1 MVDDLYARLAWLPSK
16 PDDFPA
22 SCRALLAE
30 DAESASDFGRRVQA
44 LAKFALD
51 ENALNRLAKVIVRA
65 RGAGRSLAPLTP
77 FRLGVL
83 SNTTSHFLVPALIA
97 TAARHGI
104 DLECRE
110 ADFDQVVQEALNPD
124 SMINR
129 GKFDAVLVA
138 IDHHGLPLRAVPGD
152 AEAAR
157 RAVAEAMQQ
166 LMTVREGIR
175 ANSNAP
181 CIVQTLARPPE
192 TVFGSFD
199 LALPGTLR
207 NLVDRFNRALADDM
221 AGSKDVLLDVAQLAE
236 TVGLANWHDPTL
248 WNIGKL
254 PFASQ
259 YIPLYVDHVCRLIAT
274 LRGRSRRCLVLDLD
288 NTVWGG
294 VVGDDG
300 LEGILI
306 GQGDATGEAHLEV
319 QRVALALRD
328 RGIVLAVSSKNNDD
342 VARKPFKEHREM
354 LLKEDHLAVFQ
365 ANWSDKASNITA
377 IAEELAL
384 GLESLVFLDDNP
396 AERNIVRR
404 TLPQVAVPEL
414 PADPAYFA
422 RVLLASGYFEAV
434 ALSDEDRKR
443 AAFYQDNAR
452 RVALQKNV
460 ADIHAYLISLEMVMT
475 VQPFD
480 ELGRA
485 RIAQLIG
492 KSNQFNLTT
501 RRYTEIEVAEAE
513 TDPDC
518 MTLQIRLAD
527 TFGDNGMICVIIC
540 RRRGGDWHIDTW
552 LMSCRVLGRR
562 VEEATLQEILF
573 QARRAGIESLIGT
586 YRPTERNSLV
596 EKHYEKL
603 GFALLE
609 KKEDGTTLWRL
620 DVASAAEVDLPMKI
634 RRLGFAGET
643 ELAPVAVA

>member
-1 MVDDLYARLAWLPSK
+1 MADDLYARLAWLPPK
-16 PDDFPA
+16 PDDFSA

-30 DAESASDFGRRVQA
+30 ETASAADFGRRVQA
-44 LAKFALD
+44 LAQYALD
-51 ENALNRLAKVIVRA
+51 ENALNRLAKVIALA
-65 RGAGRSLAPLTP
+65 RGAGKSLAPLTP

-83 SNTTSHFLVPALIA
+83 SNTTSHFLVPALVA
-97 TAARHGI
+97 TAVRHGI
-104 DLECRE
+104 DLVCEE
-110 ADFDQVVQEALNPD
+110 ADFDQVIQEALNPD

-138 IDHHGLPLRAVPGD
+138 IDHHGLPLRPAPGD
-152 AEAAR
+152 AEAAAR
-157 RAVAEAMQQ
+157 SVDEAMKQ
-166 LMTVREGIR
+166 LATVREGIR
-175 ANSNAP
+175 ANSNAL

-192 TVFGSFD
+192 TLFGSFD
-199 LALPGTLR
+199 LGLAGTLR
-207 NLVDRFNRALADDM
+207 NLIDGFNRALAEDV
-221 AGSKDVLLDVAQLAE
+221 AGSKDILLDVAQMAE

-259 YIPLYVDHVCRLIAT
+259 YIALYVDHVCRLIAS
-274 LRGRSRRCLVLDLD
+274 LRGKSRRCLVLDLD
-288 NTVWGG
+288 NTLWGG
-294 VVGDDG
+294 VIGDDG

-319 QRVALALRD
+319 QRVALSLRD

-342 VARKPFKEHREM
+342 VARKPFKEHPEM

-384 GLESLVFLDDNP
+384 GLESFVFLDDNP
-396 AERNIVRR
+396 AERNIVRQ
-404 TLPQVAVPEL
+404 TLPAVAVPEL
-414 PADPAYFA
+414 PADPAYYA
-422 RVLLASGYFEAV
+422 RVLLASGYFEAIT
-434 ALSDEDRKR
+434 LSDEDRKR
-443 AAFYQDNAR
+443 AAMYQDNAR

-460 ADIHAYLISLEMVMT
+460 ADIGSYLLSLDMVMT

-480 ELGRA
+480 EVGRA
-485 RIAQLIG
+485 RIAQLIA

-501 RRYTEIEVAEAE
+501 RRYTEVEVAEAE
-513 TDPDC
+513 RDPDC

-540 RRRGGDWHIDTW
+540 RRSDRAWHIDTW

-573 QARRAGIESLIGT
+573 QARQHEIDTLIGT
-586 YRPTERNSLV
+586 YRPTERNNLV

-603 GFALLE
+603 GFTLLE
-609 KKEDGTTLWRL
+609 RKDDGTTVWQLS
-620 DVASAAEVDLPMKI
+620 VAETPEVELPMQV
-634 RRLGFAGET
+634 RRLGFAEKAPLP
-643 ELAPVAVA
+643 LAAEA

>member
-1 MVDDLYARLAWLPSK
+1 MTDDLYTRLAWLPPK
-16 PDDFPA
+16 PEDFVA
-22 SCRALLAE
+22 RCRSLLAE
-30 DAESASDFGRRVQA
+30 ETGGDLGRRLQG
-44 LAKFALD
+44 LANFALD
-51 ENALNRLAKVIVRA
+51 ENALNRLAKAIAQA
-65 RGAGRSLAPLTP
+65 RVAGRSMAPLTP

-83 SNTTSHFLVPALIA
+83 SNTNSHFLVPALIA

-104 DLECRE
+104 ALECEE
-110 ADFDQVVQEALNPD
+110 ADFDQVIQEALNPD

-138 IDHHGLPLRAVPGD
+138 IDHRGLPLRAVPGD
-152 AEAAR
+152 AEAASR
-157 RAVAEAMQQ
+157 SVADAMRQ
-166 LMTVREGIR
+166 LTTVREGIR
-175 ANSNAP
+175 ANSNAL

-192 TVFGSFD
+192 TLFGNFD
-199 LALPGTLR
+199 LTLPGTLR
-207 NLVDRFNRALADDM
+207 NLVDQFNRTLAADV

-236 TVGLANWHDPTL
+236 TVGLANWHDPML

-254 PFASQ
+254 PFSSQ

-274 LRGRSRRCLVLDLD
+274 LRGKSRRCLVLDLD

-294 VVGDDG
+294 VIGDDG

-319 QRVALALRD
+319 QRVALSLRD

-342 VARKPFKEHREM
+342 VARKPFREHPEM

-384 GLESLVFLDDNP
+384 GLESFVFLDDNP
-396 AERNIVRR
+396 AERNIVRQ

-414 PADPAYFA
+414 PADPAYYA
-422 RVLLASGYFEAV
+422 RVLLASGYFEAI

-443 AAFYQDNAR
+443 AGFYQDNAR

-460 ADIHAYLISLEMVMT
+460 ADIDSYLISLDMVMT

-480 ELGRA
+480 EVGRA
-485 RIAQLIG
+485 RIAQLIN

-501 RRYTEIEVAEAE
+501 RRYTEVEVAEAE
-513 TDPDC
+513 RDPDC

-527 TFGDNGMICVIIC
+527 TFGDNGMIAVIIC
-540 RRRGGDWHIDTW
+540 RSSGRSWHIDTW

-573 QARRAGIESLIGT
+573 QARRAGIDSLIGT
-586 YRPTERNSLV
+586 FRPTERNSLV

-603 GFALLE
+603 GFDCLE
-609 KKEDGTTLWRL
+609 RKEDGTTIWQLS
-620 DVASAAEVDLPMKI
+620 VADAAELELPMKI
-634 RRLGFAGET
+634 RRLGFAEQAKR
-643 ELAPVAVA
+643 APVAVA

>member
-1 MVDDLYARLAWLPSK
+1 MRVGQTADDSLKMAEDLYARFAWLPQK
-16 PDDFPA
+16 PEDFTA
-22 SCRALLAE
+22 RCRALLA
-30 DAESASDFGRRVQA
+30 DESGADFGRRVQA
-44 LAKFALD
+44 LAQFALD
-51 ENALNRLAKVIVRA
+51 ENALNRLAKLIAQSRA
-65 RGAGRSLAPLTP
+65 AGKTLAPLTP

-83 SNTTSHFLVPALIA
+83 SNTTSHFLVPTLIA

-104 DLECRE
+104 DLVCEE
-110 ADFDQVVQEALNPD
+110 ADFDQVIQEALNPE

-138 IDHHGLPLRAVPGD
+138 IDHHGLPLRPAPGD
-152 AEAAR
+152 AEAAT
-157 RAVAEAMQQ
+157 RAVDEAMQQ
-166 LMTVREGIR
+166 LTAVREGIR
-175 ANSNAP
+175 ANSNAL
-181 CIVQTLARPPE
+181 CIVQTIARPPE
-192 TVFGSFD
+192 TLFGSLD
-199 LALPGTLR
+199 LGLPGTLR
-207 NLVDRFNRALADDM
+207 NLIDRFNRALADDV

-236 TVGLANWHDPTL
+236 TVGLANWHDPQL
-248 WNIGKL
+248 WNLAKL
-254 PFASQ
+254 PFAST
-259 YIPLYVDHVCRLIAT
+259 YIPIYVDHVCRLIAT
-274 LRGRSRRCLVLDLD
+274 LRGKSRRCLVLDLD
-288 NTVWGG
+288 NTLWGG
-294 VVGDDG
+294 VIGDDG

-306 GQGDATGEAHLEV
+306 GQGDAIGEAHLEV

-342 VARKPFKEHREM
+342 VARKPFQEHPEM

-384 GLESLVFLDDNP
+384 GLESFVFLDDNP
-396 AERNIVRR
+396 AERNIVRQ

-414 PADPAYFA
+414 PADAAYYA

-434 ALSDEDRKR
+434 TLSDEDRKR
-443 AAFYQDNAR
+443 AAMYQDNAR
-452 RVALQKNV
+452 RVALQKHV
-460 ADIHAYLISLEMVMT
+460 ADIHSYLISLEMVMT

-480 ELGRA
+480 EVGRA
-485 RIAQLIG
+485 RIAQLIS

-501 RRYTEIEVAEAE
+501 RRYTEVEVAEAE
-513 TDPDC
+513 RDPDC

-540 RRRGGDWHIDTW
+540 RRSGRDWHIDTW

-562 VEEATLQEILF
+562 VEEATLREILH
-573 QARRAGIESLIGT
+573 QARLAGIETLIGT

-609 KKEDGTTLWRL
+609 KKADGTTVWRL
-620 DVASAAEVDLPMKI
+620 DVASAPELELPMKL
-634 RRLGFAGET
+634 RL
-643 ELAPVAVA
+643 LMK

>member
-1 MVDDLYARLAWLPSK
+1 
-16 PDDFPA
+16 
-22 SCRALLAE
+22 
-30 DAESASDFGRRVQA
+30 
-44 LAKFALD
+44 
-51 ENALNRLAKVIVRA
+51 
-65 RGAGRSLAPLTP
+65 
-77 FRLGVL
+77 
-83 SNTTSHFLVPALIA
+83 
-97 TAARHGI
+97 
-104 DLECRE
+104 
-110 ADFDQVVQEALNPD
+110 
-124 SMINR
+124 
-129 GKFDAVLVA
+129 
-138 IDHHGLPLRAVPGD
+138 
-152 AEAAR
+152 
-157 RAVAEAMQQ
+157 
-166 LMTVREGIR
+166 
-175 ANSNAP
+175 
-181 CIVQTLARPPE
+181 
-192 TVFGSFD
+192 
-199 LALPGTLR
+199 
-207 NLVDRFNRALADDM
+207 
-221 AGSKDVLLDVAQLAE
+221 
-236 TVGLANWHDPTL
+236 
-248 WNIGKL
+248 
-254 PFASQ
+254 
-259 YIPLYVDHVCRLIAT
+259 
-274 LRGRSRRCLVLDLD
+274 VLDLD

-434 ALSDEDRKR
+434 ALSDVDRKR

-540 RRRGGDWHIDTW
+540 RRRGRDWHIDTW

>member
-1 MVDDLYARLAWLPSK
+1 MADDLYAGLAWLPSK
-16 PDDFPA
+16 PDDFSA
-22 SCRALLAE
+22 GCRALLAE
-30 DAESASDFGRRVQA
+30 DTVADFGRRVQA

-51 ENALNRLAKVIVRA
+51 ENALNRLAKTIAQARA
-65 RGAGRSLAPLTP
+65 AGRSLAPLTP

-104 DLECRE
+104 DLVCEE
-110 ADFDQVVQEALNPD
+110 ADFDQVIQEALNPQ

-152 AEAAR
+152 SEAATR
-157 RAVAEAMQQ
+157 TVEEAMKQ
-166 LMTVREGIR
+166 LSTVRDGIR
-175 ANSNAP
+175 ANSNAL

-192 TVFGSFD
+192 TLFGSFD
-199 LALPGTLR
+199 LTLPGTQR
-207 NLVDRFNRALADDM
+207 NLIDRFNRALAEDV

-236 TVGLANWHDPTL
+236 TIGLANWHDPTL

-254 PFASQ
+254 PFASR

-274 LRGRSRRCLVLDLD
+274 LRGKSRRCLVLDLD
-288 NTVWGG
+288 NTLWGG
-294 VVGDDG
+294 VIGDDG

-319 QRVALALRD
+319 QRTALILRD

-342 VARKPFKEHREM
+342 VARKPFKEHPEM

-365 ANWSDKASNITA
+365 ANWSDKASNIAA

-384 GLESLVFLDDNP
+384 GLESFVFLDDNP
-396 AERNIVRR
+396 AERNIVRQ

-414 PADPAYFA
+414 PADPAYYA

-443 AAFYQDNAR
+443 ASFYQDNAR

-460 ADIHAYLISLEMVMT
+460 ADIHSYLISLDMVMT

-480 ELGRA
+480 DVGRA
-485 RIAQLIG
+485 RIAQLIS

-513 TDPDC
+513 RDPDC

-540 RRRGGDWHIDTW
+540 RRSGRDWHIDTW

-573 QARRAGIESLIGT
+573 HARRQGIASLIGT

-603 GFALLE
+603 GFACLE
-609 KKEDGTTLWRL
+609 KKADGTTVWRL
-620 DVASAAEVDLPMKI
+620 DVAATPEIELPMQI
-634 RRLGFAGET
+634 RRLGFAEAA
-643 ELAPVAVA
+643 EKALVAEA

>member
-1 MVDDLYARLAWLPSK
+1 MSDDLYTRLAWLPPK
-16 PDDFPA
+16 PEDFT
-22 SCRALLAE
+22 SRCRGLLAE
-30 DAESASDFGRRVQA
+30 EAGGDLGRRLQG
-44 LAKFALD
+44 LAKFSLD
-51 ENALNRLAKVIVRA
+51 ENALNRLAKVIAQARA
-65 RGAGRSLAPLTP
+65 AGRSLAPLTP

-83 SNTTSHFLVPALIA
+83 SNTTSHFLVPALVA

-104 DLECRE
+104 ALECEE
-110 ADFDQVVQEALNPD
+110 ADFDQVIQEALNPH

-138 IDHHGLPLRAVPGD
+138 LDHHGLPLRAVPGN
-152 AEAAR
+152 AEAATQTIAD
-157 RAVAEAMQQ
+157 AVAQ
-166 LMTVREGIR
+166 LTTVREGIR
-175 ANSNAP
+175 ANSNAV

-199 LALPGTLR
+199 MTLPGTLR
-207 NLVDRFNRALADDM
+207 NLIDRFNRALAEDV

-236 TVGLANWHDPTL
+236 TVGLANWHDPQL
-248 WNIGKL
+248 WNIGKI
-254 PFASQ
+254 PFANA

-274 LRGRSRRCLVLDLD
+274 LRGKSRRCLVLDLD

-294 VVGDDG
+294 VIGDDG

-319 QRVALALRD
+319 QRTALALRD

-342 VARKPFKEHREM
+342 VARKPFKDHPEM

-384 GLESLVFLDDNP
+384 GLESFVFLDDNP
-396 AERNIVRR
+396 AERNIVRQ

-414 PADPAYFA
+414 PSDAAYYA

-434 ALSDEDRKR
+434 TLSDEDRKR
-443 AAFYQDNAR
+443 AGFYQDNAR

-460 ADIHAYLISLEMVMT
+460 ADIDSYLLSLDMVMT

-480 ELGRA
+480 DVGRA
-485 RIAQLIG
+485 RIAQLIA

-501 RRYTEIEVAEAE
+501 RRYTEVEVAEAE
-513 TDPDC
+513 RDPDC
-518 MTLQIRLAD
+518 LTLQIRLAD

-540 RRRGGDWHIDTW
+540 RRNGMAWDIDTW

-562 VEEATLQEILF
+562 AEEATLQEILF
-573 QARRAGIESLIGT
+573 QARRHGIETLIGT

-603 GFALLE
+603 GFACVE
-609 KKEDGTTLWRL
+609 KKADGTTVWRL
-620 DVASAAEVDLPMKI
+620 DVASTPEIALPMKI
-634 RRLGFAGET
+634 VRQGFADAV
-643 ELAPVAVA
+643 ELPLAAEA

>member
-1 MVDDLYARLAWLPSK
+1 MTDDLYTRLAWLPPK
-16 PDDFPA
+16 PEDFTA
-22 SCRALLAE
+22 RCRALLGDE
-30 DAESASDFGRRVQA
+30 GDLGRRLQA
-44 LAKFALD
+44 LANFALD
-51 ENALNRLAKVIVRA
+51 ENALNRLAKAIGQA
-65 RGAGRSLAPLTP
+65 REAGRSLAPLTP
-77 FRLGVL
+77 FRLGLL

-104 DLECRE
+104 ALECIE
-110 ADFDQVVQEALNPD
+110 AEYDQVMQEALNPD
-124 SMINR
+124 SAINR

-138 IDHHGLPLRAVPGD
+138 LDHHGLPLRPVPGD
-152 AEAAR
+152 ADAAEQVI
-157 RAVAEAMQQ
+157 AAALEKLNA
-166 LMTVREGIR
+166 VREGIH
-175 ANSNAP
+175 ANSNAL
-181 CIVQTLARPPE
+181 CIVQTIARPPE
-192 TVFGSFD
+192 TVFGSLD
-199 LALPGTLR
+199 LGLPGTLR
-207 NLVDRFNRALADDM
+207 NLIDRFNRAVADDV
-221 AGSKDVLLDVAQLAE
+221 AGSKDVLLDVAQMAE

-248 WNIGKL
+248 WNLAKL

-274 LRGRSRRCLVLDLD
+274 LRGKSRRCLVLDLD
-288 NTVWGG
+288 NTLWGG
-294 VVGDDG
+294 VIGDDG

-319 QRVALALRD
+319 QRVALLLRE

-342 VARKPFKEHREM
+342 VARKPFKEHPEM

-384 GLESLVFLDDNP
+384 GLESFVFLDDNP
-396 AERNIVRR
+396 AERNIVRQ

-414 PADPAYFA
+414 PADPAYYA
-422 RVLLASGYFEAV
+422 RVLLASGYFEA
-434 ALSDEDRKR
+434 ATLSDEDRKR
-443 AAFYQDNAR
+443 AAMYQDNAR

-460 ADIHAYLISLEMVMT
+460 ADIHSYLVSLEMVMT

-480 ELGRA
+480 EVGRA
-485 RIAQLIG
+485 RIAQLIS

-513 TDPDC
+513 RDPDC

-540 RRRGGDWHIDTW
+540 RRSGCDWHIDTW

-562 VEEATLQEILF
+562 VEEATLQEILL
-573 QARRAGIESLIGT
+573 QARRAGIETLIGT

-603 GFALLE
+603 GFE
-609 KKEDGTTLWRL
+609 EDGANDAGGSFWRL
-620 DVASAAEVDLPMKI
+620 PVEAYVPMDTHIKI
-634 RRLGFAGET
+634 GEN
-643 ELAPVAVA
+643 

>member
-1 MVDDLYARLAWLPSK
+1 MADDLYSRLAWLPAK
-16 PDDFPA
+16 PADFSA
-22 SCRALLAE
+22 RCRALLTE
-30 DAESASDFGRRVQA
+30 DAASPHFGRSVRA
-44 LAKFALD
+44 LASFALD
-51 ENALNRLAKVIVRA
+51 ENALNRLAKVISQA
-65 RGAGRSLAPLTP
+65 RGAGRTLEPLTP

-83 SNTTSHFLVPALIA
+83 SNTTSHFLVPALVA
-97 TAARHGI
+97 TAVRHGI
-104 DLECRE
+104 DLVCEE
-110 ADFDQVVQEALNPD
+110 ADFDQVIQEALNPD

-129 GKFDAVLVA
+129 GKFDAVLIA
-138 IDHHGLPLRAVPGD
+138 IDHHGLPLRPVPGD
-152 AEAAR
+152 EEAAAR
-157 RAVAEAMQQ
+157 SVSDALEQ
-166 LMTVREGIR
+166 LATVRQGIR
-175 ANSNAP
+175 GNSNAV

-192 TVFGSFD
+192 TLFGSFD
-199 LALPGTLR
+199 LGLPGTLR
-207 NLVDRFNRALADDM
+207 NLIDRFNRALADDV
-221 AGSKDVLLDVAQLAE
+221 AGSKDILMDVAQLAE

-274 LRGRSRRCLVLDLD
+274 LRGKSRRCLVLDLD
-288 NTVWGG
+288 NTLWGG
-294 VVGDDG
+294 VIGDDG

-319 QRVALALRD
+319 QRTALALRD
-328 RGIVLAVSSKNNDD
+328 RGIVLAVSSKNNDE
-342 VARKPFKEHREM
+342 VARKPFKEHPEM

-377 IAEELAL
+377 IAEQLAL
-384 GLESLVFLDDNP
+384 GLESFVFLDDNP
-396 AERNIVRR
+396 AERSIVRQ

-414 PADPAYFA
+414 PADPAYYA
-422 RVLLASGYFEAV
+422 RILLASGYFEAIT
-434 ALSDEDRKR
+434 LSDEDRKR
-443 AAFYQDNAR
+443 AAMYQDNAR

-460 ADIHAYLISLEMVMT
+460 ADIQSYLLSLEMVMT

-480 ELGRA
+480 EVGRS
-485 RIAQLIG
+485 RIAQLIS

-501 RRYTEIEVAEAE
+501 RRYTEVEVAEAE
-513 TDPDC
+513 RDPDC

-540 RRRGGDWHIDTW
+540 RRSGGDWHIDTW

-562 VEEATLQEILF
+562 VEEATLQEILL
-573 QARRAGIESLIGT
+573 QARKHGIEALIGT

-609 KKEDGTTLWRL
+609 KQADGTTVWRL
-620 DVASAAEVDLPMKI
+620 DVASAPELDLPMTL
-634 RRLGFAGET
+634 RRLGFAE
-643 ELAPVAVA
+643 EPALPAAAEA

>member
-1 MVDDLYARLAWLPSK
+1 MADDLYAGLAWLPSK
-16 PDDFPA
+16 PDDFSA

-30 DAESASDFGRRVQA
+30 DAAVGDFGRRVQA

-51 ENALNRLAKVIVRA
+51 ENALNRLAKVIAQARA
-65 RGAGRSLAPLTP
+65 AGRSLAPLTP

-104 DLECRE
+104 DLVCEE
-110 ADFDQVVQEALNPD
+110 ADFDQVIQEALNPE

-138 IDHHGLPLRAVPGD
+138 IDHHGLPLRSVPGD
-152 AEAAR
+152 AEAAT
-157 RAVAEAMQQ
+157 RAVDEAMKQ
-166 LMTVREGIR
+166 LGTVRDGIR
-175 ANSNAP
+175 ANSNAL

-192 TVFGSFD
+192 TLFGSFD
-199 LALPGTLR
+199 LTLPGTQR
-207 NLVDRFNRALADDM
+207 NLIDRFNRALAEDV

-259 YIPLYVDHVCRLIAT
+259 YIPLYVDHVCRLVAT
-274 LRGRSRRCLVLDLD
+274 LRGKSRRCLVLDLD
-288 NTVWGG
+288 NTLWGG
-294 VVGDDG
+294 VIGDDG
-300 LEGILI
+300 IEGILI

-319 QRVALALRD
+319 QRTALTLRD

-342 VARKPFKEHREM
+342 VARKPFKEHPEM

-384 GLESLVFLDDNP
+384 GLESFVFLDDNP
-396 AERNIVRR
+396 AERNIVRQ

-414 PADPAYFA
+414 PADPAYYA

-443 AAFYQDNAR
+443 AAMYQDNAR

-460 ADIHAYLISLEMVMT
+460 ADIGSYLLSLDMVMT

-480 ELGRA
+480 EVGRA
-485 RIAQLIG
+485 RIAQLIS

-513 TDPDC
+513 RDPDC

-540 RRRGGDWHIDTW
+540 RRSGRDWHIDTW

-562 VEEATLQEILF
+562 VEEATLHEILF
-573 QARRAGIESLIGT
+573 QARRHGIETLIGT

-603 GFALLE
+603 GFACLE
-609 KKEDGTTLWRL
+609 KKADGTTVWQLN
-620 DVASAAEVDLPMKI
+620 VAATPEIVLPMQIRRQGFAEAAEM
-634 RRLGFAGET
+634 A
-643 ELAPVAVA
+643 LAAEA

>member
-1 MVDDLYARLAWLPSK
+1 MADDLYSRLAWLPPK
-16 PDDFPA
+16 PDDFSA
-22 SCRALLAE
+22 RCRALLAE
-30 DAESASDFGRRVQA
+30 DAAVPGDFGRRVQA

-51 ENALNRLAKVIVRA
+51 ENSLNRLAKAIAQARA
-65 RGAGRSLAPLTP
+65 AGRSLVPLTP

-104 DLECRE
+104 DLECEE
-110 ADFDQVVQEALNPD
+110 ADFDQVIQEALNPD

-138 IDHHGLPLRAVPGD
+138 IDHRGLPLRAVSGD
-152 AEAAR
+152 AAAANR
-157 RAVAEAMQQ
+157 VVAEAMQQ
-166 LMTVREGIR
+166 LTTVREGIR
-175 ANSNAP
+175 AYSNAL

-199 LALPGTLR
+199 LTLPGTLR
-207 NLVDRFNRALADDM
+207 NLIDQFNRALAEDV

-236 TVGLANWHDPTL
+236 TVGLANWHDPQL
-248 WNIGKL
+248 WNIAKL
-254 PFASQ
+254 PFANA

-274 LRGRSRRCLVLDLD
+274 LRGKSRRCLVLDLD

-294 VVGDDG
+294 VIGDDG

-306 GQGDATGEAHLEV
+306 GQGDATGEAHLDV
-319 QRVALALRD
+319 QRTALALRD

-342 VARKPFKEHREM
+342 VARRPFKEHPEM

-384 GLESLVFLDDNP
+384 GLESFVFLDDNP
-396 AERNIVRR
+396 AERNIVRQ
-404 TLPQVAVPEL
+404 TIPQVAVPEL
-414 PADPAYFA
+414 PADAAYYA
-422 RVLLASGYFEAV
+422 RVLLASGYFEAI

-443 AAFYQDNAR
+443 ATFYQDNAR

-460 ADIHAYLISLEMVMT
+460 ADIGSYLHSLEMVMT

-480 ELGRA
+480 EIGRS
-485 RIAQLIG
+485 RIAQLIS

-501 RRYTEIEVAEAE
+501 RRYTEVEVAEAE
-513 TDPDC
+513 CDPDC

-540 RRRGGDWHIDTW
+540 RRTGRTWDIDTW

-573 QARRAGIESLIGT
+573 QARRHGIEILVGT

-603 GFALLE
+603 GFSLVDKQA
-609 KKEDGTTLWRL
+609 DGTTVWRL
-620 DVASAAEVDLPMKI
+620 DVASTPVIDLPMKVV
-634 RRLGFAGET
+634 RQGFTEAEPLPMAAG
-643 ELAPVAVA
+643 A